1 VIRGGVGL
9 FASLFAASVANNIDT
24 NAPLYFHPSV
34 TFGEVGPASDSTSS
48 LAAAIGSYNAFESGF
63 KNGFNLAQIQ
73 SALSPIKF
81 AAPSYYS
88 PPQNYSAPKYLE
100 WSFEVEQPL
109 GAHNVLALTY
119 TGNHGYNE
127 QLSNADANA
136 FIAPTSK
143 YFTTGF
149 GGLPTASIDPRFLA
163 VTNTIT
169 SGVSNYDALTVQV
182 RHAFSHGFQGQAG
195 YVWSHA
201 LGNVAVYNPN
211 DIGQGYGNLA
221 IDERHTLSGD
231 VVWTEPYRFKN
242 RFLNSVLG
250 GWNLGSK
257 VYLYSGAPFSA
268 TDSSIPAQINSA
280 GGAANTVI
288 ADLLNPSYYGASCG
302 PSTVQAAGNVSCFGA
317 TPTTVFATK
326 AQQVD
331 FGGSPDTFR
340 GPAYFDID
348 AQITKNFSIRERG
361 KFGIGAQFY
370 NILNHPNFK
379 NPSGSVTSSAL
390 GFIGSTVVPPTSPYG
405 SFQSGTVSG
414 RVIVLVAKF
423 SF

>member
-1 VIRGGVGL
+1 MEL
-9 FASLFAASVANNIDT
+9 
-24 NAPLYFHPSV
+24 
-34 TFGEVGPASDSTSS
+34 
-48 LAAAIGSYNAFESGF
+48 
-63 KNGFNLAQIQ
+63 
-73 SALSPIKF
+73 
-81 AAPSYYS
+81 
-88 PPQNYSAPKYLE
+88 
-100 WSFEVEQPL
+100 EVEQPL

-149 GGLPTASIDPRFLA
+149 GGLPTASIHPRFLA

-242 RFLNSVLG
+242 RFLNSVAG

-257 VYLYSGAPFSA
+257 VHLYSGAPFSA

-302 PSTVQAAGNVSCFGA
+302 PSTVQAAGNVSCFRGNCYKRIRDQGA
-317 TPTTVFATK
+317 T
-326 AQQVD
+326 
-331 FGGSPDTFR
+331 GSISVAAP
-340 GPAYFDID
+340 I
-348 AQITKNFSIRERG
+348 
-361 KFGIGAQFY
+361 
-370 NILNHPNFK
+370 
-379 NPSGSVTSSAL
+379 PSGDLPFLTSMPRSPRISRSGSAGSL
-390 GFIGSTVVPPTSPYG
+390 GSERSSTTS
-405 SFQSGTVSG
+405 
-414 RVIVLVAKF
+414 
-423 SF
+423 